1 MYKQNPGD
9 PIKKLDSPTT
19 FRANSPA
26 VKLANDPSNALF
38 KMDGGLYKHEPGHKE
53 KGDKIK
59 TEKLD
64 EVVVYAPY
72 KNRKKPSE
80 VGGQDAQVSGGKKF
94 KVKKGKPV
102 I

>member
-9 PIKKLDSPTT
+9 PKKKLNTPGTFREDSNFIKLAKDGSNVLFKLDSG
-19 FRANSPA
+19 
-26 VKLANDPSNALF
+26 VD
-38 KMDGGLYKHEPGHKE
+38 KHEE
-53 KGDKIK
+53 
-59 TEKLD
+59 ELD

-80 VGGQDAQVSGGKKF
+80 VGGTDAQVSGGKKF
-94 KVKKGKPV
+94 EVKKGKPV